1 MLEHPFDEEGKITLR
16 SYLRL
21 LERGSKSYIDDKIE
35 MDSFM
40 LNFNRML
47 FDGVTVERIT
57 IKENNIIVLKK
68 SLMKLWHLSK
78 DSWDNATFQFTTR
91 GNSRFNDEYRNLA
104 DFRYPLQNSEIIA
117 ESFKVNNIISISKT
131 IPGSMPLSEPQVSET
146 EKKKR
151 KKRFVLLEMNDGT
164 QIMFYA
170 RTGKDASLLSCGL
183 KLLIERVQIN
193 I

>member
-1 MLEHPFDEEGKITLR
+1 
-16 SYLRL
+16 
-21 LERGSKSYIDDKIE
+21 
-35 MDSFM
+35 
-40 LNFNRML
+40 
-47 FDGVTVERIT
+47 
-57 IKENNIIVLKK
+57 
-68 SLMKLWHLSK
+68 MKLWHLSK